1 MESRDAMKQQMIDDM
16 LEIKAKYAIPRR
28 TQIHNYGTVV
38 VKKAEVVATDVAVLL
53 DRFYYIKNRLLCLGL
68 DIDRQDSITSRL

>member
-53 DRFYYIKNRLLCLGL
+53 D
-68 DIDRQDSITSRL
+68 